1 MRLKIKFKAKKN
13 KNKKKKKQPITYTNI
28 RQYTASIQKKRK
40 KDNDYN

>member
-1 MRLKIKFKAKKN
+1 MHLKIKFKAKK
-13 KNKKKKKQPITYTNI
+13 KKKKKKKLPITYTNI